1 MQRVSWSMFRD
12 RLVPK
17 TSHIPRINCACP
29 NTSQLLCD
37 NLFSDQLS
45 AHERGNA
52 NKEHVDRKTLYSTTH
67 QKQEVGAIQEVIVID
82 DTPTPPKVASKTWQN
97 SRKEPEIIVIE

>member
-12 RLVPK
+12 RLVPR
-17 TSHIPRINCACP
+17 TGHIPRINCACL

-37 NLFSDQLS
+37 SLFPDQLS
-45 AHERGNA
+45 AHEGGNA
-52 NKEHVDRKTLYSTTH
+52 NKEHVDRKAPYSTTN
-67 QKQEVGAIQEVIVID
+67 QKQEVGANQGVIVID